1 MAETTQRNRTILS
14 KLGLKILAF
23 LLGIMSWY
31 LIQDAIRIE
40 NSQRKAPFVSRPAT
54 ASTNSVVR
62 LVNLPVTVLS
72 KPGLWEWRLDP
83 QVVSSVWLEGDE
95 SDLHRVDVSTVRV
108 FVDGSVIAQPGDYAM
123 PVRVYLPSDLGVK
136 AVTDPAL
143 VRLTIKPALKGSP

>member
-1 MAETTQRNRTILS
+1 MVETNQQNRTVLS
-14 KLGLKILAF
+14 KLGLKVLAL

-40 NSQRKAPFVSRPAT
+40 DSQRKTPFVPRPTT

-62 LVNLPVTVLS
+62 LENLPVTVLS

-83 QVVSSVWLEGDE
+83 PVVSSVWLEGVD
-95 SDLHRVDVSTVRV
+95 SDLHRVNVSAIRV

-123 PVRVYLPSDLGVK
+123 PVRVYLPSDLGVR